1 MRWKRQDKTQWHRV
15 FAWYPVTT
23 VCDTV
28 VWLEYL
34 EYRGADFE
42 MDTKSW
48 IYRRPATDRVNH
60 RRTGEV
66 FKTKVS

>member
-34 EYRGADFE
+34 EYRGVHYE
-42 MDTKSW
+42 MDKKSW
-48 IYRRPATDRVNH
+48 IYRRPAEYRLI
-60 RRTGEV
+60 EEE
-66 FKTKVS
+66 KQ

>member
-1 MRWKRQDKTQWHRV
+1 MRWKRQDKTKWHRV

-28 VWLEYL
+28 VWLEYV

-42 MDTKSW
+42 ADTKSW
-48 IYRRPATDRVNH
+48 VYRPAEYRLI
-60 RRTGEV
+60 EEE
-66 FKTKVS
+66 KQ

>member
-42 MDTKSW
+42 MDTTSCW
-48 IYRRPATDRVNH
+48 VYRRLAQYRLI
-60 RRTGEV
+60 EEE
-66 FKTKVS
+66 KQ

>member
-34 EYRGADFE
+34 EYRGVDFE
-42 MDTKSW
+42 MDTTSW
-48 IYRRPATDRVNH
+48 VYRRPAEYRLI
-60 RRTGEV
+60 EEE
-66 FKTKVS
+66 KQ

>member
-1 MRWKRQDKTQWHRV
+1 MRWKRQDKTKWHRV

-42 MDTKSW
+42 FDTKSW
-48 IYRRPATDRVNH
+48 VYRRPAEYRLI
-60 RRTGEV
+60 EEE
-66 FKTKVS
+66 KQ

>member
-1 MRWKRQDKTQWHRV
+1 MRWKRQDKTKWHRV

-42 MDTKSW
+42 MDTTSCW
-48 IYRRPATDRVNH
+48 VYRRLAQYRLIEE
-60 RRTGEV
+60 G
-66 FKTKVS
+66 KKS